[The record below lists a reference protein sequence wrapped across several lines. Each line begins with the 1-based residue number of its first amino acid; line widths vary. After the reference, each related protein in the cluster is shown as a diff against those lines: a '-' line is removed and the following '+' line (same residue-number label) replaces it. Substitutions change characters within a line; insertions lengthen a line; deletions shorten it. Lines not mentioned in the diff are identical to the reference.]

1 MLIKFNR
8 NLSNVKILAINIFT
22 LLMGDEYPEAIKKE
36 LQSIKVDGFV
46 SFFKVSTYKLGYFRK
61 IIMAHILLV
70 EDEIKLARFIEL
82 ELSSEGYQVSV
93 AHDGMSGLSLARE
106 SEPDL
111 AILDWMLPGLTGVEL
126 CRRLRATG
134 SKVPVILLTAR
145 DEVTDRITGLDAGAD
160 DYVVKPFSIEELLAR
175 IRAHLRRTQESE
187 EDVLQFEDLSL
198 NRRTREIRRGQRA
211 IELTAKEFDLLEYL
225 LSHPRQVFTRDQILE
240 NVWGYDFLGDSNII
254 EVYVR
259 YLRLK
264 LEEQSE
270 KRLIH
275 TVRGVGYALRE

>member
-1 MLIKFNR
+1 M
-8 NLSNVKILAINIFT
+8 A
-22 LLMGDEYPEAIKKE
+22 
-36 LQSIKVDGFV
+36 
-46 SFFKVSTYKLGYFRK
+46 
-61 IIMAHILLV
+61 AHILLV
-70 EDEIKLARFIEL
+70 EDEVKLARFVEL
-82 ELSSEGYQVSV
+82 ELSTEGYQVSV
-93 AHDGMSGLSLARE
+93 AHDGMSGLSMARE

-145 DEVTDRITGLDAGAD
+145 DEVGDRVTGLDAGAD

-175 IRAHLRRTQESE
+175 IRAHLRRTQEAD

-198 NRRTREIRRGQRA
+198 NRRTREVFRGQRA

-240 NVWGYDFLGDSNII
+240 HVWGYDFVGDSNII
-254 EVYVR
+254 EVYIR

-264 LEEQSE
+264 LEEKGE

-275 TVRGVGYALRE
+275 TVRGVGYALREQ